1 MEKGAMN
8 IKIIV
13 TNRKAHFEYEI
24 VQTFETGI
32 ELRGTEVKSLR
43 LGKANISESYCA
55 VSPAMEVFL
64 INAHI
69 NHYDFG
75 NRNNHDPL
83 QARKLLLRK
92 QEIRKL
98 YGQSREK
105 GLTLIPLKMYFKHGL
120 VKVEIALVKGKK
132 LHDKRESLKKDEA
145 KIEIARNMKNGF

>member
-1 MEKGAMN
+1 MN

-55 VSPAMEVFL
+55 VSSAMEVFL

-132 LHDKRESLKKDEA
+132 LHDKRESIKKDEA
-145 KIEIARNMKNGF
+145 KREIARNMKNGF